1 MLSVIMAVCLGA
13 SAVSNPAET
22 SGDRLALEIQI
33 EKLRMNVF
41 EVRDIVVYERR
52 LNAGFGAIGGLGLI
66 LHGSLTQQSEL
77 TGIAQ
82 QVTEVVIGVGA
93 LSISVPLLFARP
105 DEYDLWDELERLRVA
120 QKSSPAV
127 FLAEAETLFEAS
139 VQKAMSSRHRAAIIT
154 MALGTAYFGIFGVAG
169 GLLKEDHNTR
179 VGAYVAG
186 AAGVAAGVFYLLVYE
201 TPIERAWHAYMF
213 DKNTAGAITLA
224 PTLGAWRDA
233 CLVGV
238 AGRF

>member
-1 MLSVIMAVCLGA
+1 MLSVMVVVCLSA
-13 SAVSNPAET
+13 SAVSKPAET
-22 SGDRLALEIQI
+22 SADRLALSIQI

-41 EVRDIVVYERR
+41 EVRDIVVGERR
-52 LNAGFGAIGGLGLI
+52 LNAGFGSIGGLALV
-66 LHGSLTQQSEL
+66 LHGSLTQQTEL

-82 QVTEVVIGVGA
+82 QVTEVAIGLGA
-93 LSISVPLLFARP
+93 LAVSVPLLFVRP
-105 DEYDLWDELERLRVA
+105 DEYDLWGELERLRIA
-120 QKSSPAV
+120 QASSPEV

-139 VQKAMSSRHRAAIIT
+139 VQTARSKRHRAAIIT
-154 MALGTAYFGIFGVAG
+154 MALGTAYFGIFGAAG

-186 AAGVAAGVFYLLVYE
+186 GAGIAAGVFYLLVYE

-213 DKNTAGAITLA
+213 DKNTAGAITLVPSVSA
-224 PTLGAWRDA
+224 WQGAG
-233 CLVGV
+233 LVGV